1 MNWPKIKTRKGKGDV
16 NMPTLVNESAVA
28 EEVKQEVKNIIEE
41 MLKQNLTGRTWSIV
55 EFKKACCFNRD
66 RRWVVKY
73 ILEPFRSEIEYH
85 DGHGWCIYGK
95 SYQIRAKQACKWM
108 EDNFDRI
115 DWEAK
120 L

>member
-1 MNWPKIKTRKGKGDV
+1 MSELI
-16 NMPTLVNESAVA
+16 NESAVT
-28 EEVKQEVKNIIEE
+28 ELVKQQVNQLADE
-41 MLKQNLTGRTWSIV
+41 MLKHDLAGRTWSIV

-73 ILEPFRSEIEYH
+73 ILEPFRDEIEYH
-85 DGHGWCIYGK
+85 NGHGWCIYGK
-95 SYQIRAKQACKWM
+95 SYQIRAKKAAEWVEK
-108 EDNFDRI
+108 NFDRI